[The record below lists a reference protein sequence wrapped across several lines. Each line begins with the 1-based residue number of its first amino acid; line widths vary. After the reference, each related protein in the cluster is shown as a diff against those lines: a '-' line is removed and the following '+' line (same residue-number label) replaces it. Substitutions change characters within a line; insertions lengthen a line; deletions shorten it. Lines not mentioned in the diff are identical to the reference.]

1 MASWDAKDTYA
12 QNGAFNLLDHGV
24 HVGPVARVALLHGD
38 EREVLDDRAG
48 IPYAGHASQGG
59 YPPYNARPNVPAGG
73 GYGYPTPAPPQQ
85 PQAQPPSDPF
95 SCMAMSERSWMIGRE
110 LNVSSLSRPA

>member
-1 MASWDAKDTYA
+1 MSCNRDMASWDAKDTYA

-48 IPYAGHASQGG
+48 IECELSE
-59 YPPYNARPNVPAGG
+59 
-73 GYGYPTPAPPQQ
+73 
-85 PQAQPPSDPF
+85 PS
-95 SCMAMSERSWMIGRE
+95 SVVSSER
-110 LNVSSLSRPA
+110 V